1 MTARCLLWILYY
13 LATSAMWTA
22 NHRKP
27 SPANQRHSTNNQ
39 VAVLLLFDEPA
50 GGGGGGDGGGD
61 GRPPLPP
68 ELTVGEMA
76 GALGFGVDLV
86 RDTPQHG
93 LSSNKMAASI
103 VLYYTPFRGLSSDTM
118 ALITPECGTMR
129 SPSTKWRESPRIVAQ
144 CAPRAPNG
152 PHHLGLC
159 APCRGQPDERLVPV
173 DDGPSQPPARV
184 LPILP
189 PSPLHPY

>member
-50 GGGGGGDGGGD
+50 GGGGGGGDGGGD

-93 LSSNKMAASI
+93 LSSNKMA
-103 VLYYTPFRGLSSDTM
+103 
-118 ALITPECGTMR
+118 LITSDCGAMR
-129 SPSTKWRESPRIVAQ
+129 SLRIKWP
-144 CAPRAPNG
+144 
-152 PHHLGLC
+152 
-159 APCRGQPDERLVPV
+159 
-173 DDGPSQPPARV
+173 
-184 LPILP
+184 
-189 PSPLHPY
+189 